1 MGASGLTV
9 VGGAVVVTKAVDN
22 GGGLLDDAGAMAGFL
37 SLEHAISNAAPARIR
52 APRCIAR
59 WWHGYVPPVPSRSAT
74 CVWRATPALIVALDE
89 RFGEPTDAYV
99 NGSQTWLRDDGPG
112 GVTLEWRLHPV
123 AAYQRPDGLDTYEVF
138 SAVALALGTGG
149 EPPVPLESMWDGL
162 EAFPAYD
169 DEIEPAPLAQA
180 VEEALGVEPDAT
192 GLVDHAAIGDQWER
206 SRGQVSI
213 IAALLTELS
222 P

>member
-1 MGASGLTV
+1 MGDSGLAV
-9 VGGAVVVTKAVDN
+9 VGGAVVVTNVVVVD
-22 GGGLLDDAGAMAGFL
+22 GALEDAGATDGFL
-37 SLEHAISNAAPARIR
+37 SDEQASSAT
-52 APRCIAR
+52 APRTRALRRTTR
-59 WWHGYVPPVPSRSAT
+59 WCHGYGHPVPSRSAT
-74 CVWRATPALIVALDE
+74 SVWRATPALLVALDE

-123 AAYQRPDGLDTYEVF
+123 PAYVRPEALDTYEVF
-138 SAVALALGTGG
+138 NAVALALGTGS
-149 EPPVPLESMWDGL
+149 EPPAPLETLWDGL

-169 DEIEPAPLAQA
+169 DEIEPAPLAAA
-180 VEEALGVEPDAT
+180 VEQALGIEPDAS

-206 SRGQVSI
+206 SHGKLSI
-213 IAALLTELS
+213 IEALLTELS